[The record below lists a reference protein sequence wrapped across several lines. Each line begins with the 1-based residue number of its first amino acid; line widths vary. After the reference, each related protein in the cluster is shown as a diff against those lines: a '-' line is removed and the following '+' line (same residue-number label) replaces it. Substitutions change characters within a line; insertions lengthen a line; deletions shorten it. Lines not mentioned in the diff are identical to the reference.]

1 MEYNSAIEKAW
12 NPTICNN
19 MDRPRGYYAKMK
31 CQTKTNTV
39 HYHLHVESK
48 KKKEW
53 IQQNM
58 NRFTDIKNK
67 LVEKEEGRAS

>member
-1 MEYNSAIEKAW
+1 
-12 NPTICNN
+12 

-48 KKKEW
+48 KKKG
-53 IQQNM
+53 M
-58 NRFTDIKNK
+58 NTTKHEQIHRYKK
-67 LVEKEEGRAS
+67 QASGEEGRAS

>member
-39 HYHLHVESK
+39 YYHLHVESK
-48 KKKEW
+48 KKKK
-53 IQQNM
+53 QQRNEY
-58 NRFTDIKNK
+58 NKTWTDSQI
-67 LVEKEEGRAS
+67 